1 MTTPASLPHLLPLTP
16 QYKERVW
23 GGQSLHPSASGTPI
37 GEAWIAFGESVVSA
51 GTMQGKTLD
60 QLLPANGTELLGEHA
75 HTRAGFPL
83 LIKLLDCADWL
94 SVQVHP
100 NDAQAKT
107 MVGPG
112 ERGKTEAWY
121 MLQATPD
128 AEILAGVKAGT
139 TPAQLA
145 QAIRNGTVLEV
156 AERHSVKAGDTVL
169 IPANTLHA
177 LGPGLLLYEVQQSSD
192 TTYRVY
198 DWDRPASNGRA
209 LHLEESV
216 AITDPALHG
225 DLRPASQTH
234 GQGELTASEYFVLEG
249 VKLAGTD
256 EIYRANTH
264 GQGFQIVTVT
274 VGEAEL
280 SSGSETLRLATFQ
293 TALVTAAAGVYTL
306 KALDGAASVLLSG
319 LPESSSRRWT
329 AAARRLPG
337 AIQ

>member
-1 MTTPASLPHLLPLTP
+1 MTTSASLPRLLPLTP

-23 GGQSLHPSASGTPI
+23 GGQRLHPSASGTPI
-37 GEAWIAFGESVVSA
+37 GEAWIAYGESVVSA
-51 GTMQGKTLD
+51 GTAQGQTLD
-60 QLLPANGTELLGEHA
+60 QLLLANGPDLLGA
-75 HTRAGFPL
+75 RADPQAGFPL

-100 NDAQAKT
+100 NDAQARS

-112 ERGKTEAWY
+112 ERGKTEAWH
-121 MLQATPD
+121 MLQATPG

-139 TPAQLA
+139 TPEGLA
-145 QAIRNGTVLEV
+145 QAIRGGTVLEV
-156 AERHSVKAGDTVL
+156 AERHAVEAGDTVF

-198 DWDRPASNGRA
+198 DWDRPTSAGRA

-216 AITDPALHG
+216 AVTRAELQG
-225 DLRPASQTH
+225 DLRPGTQTH

-249 VKLAGTD
+249 VKLAGQP
-256 EIYRANTH
+256 YRANTH
-264 GQGFQIVTVT
+264 GQSFQIVTVT
-274 VGEAEL
+274 AGEVKL

-293 TALVTAAAGVYTL
+293 TALVTAAAGAYSL
-306 KALDGAASVLLSG
+306 RALDGEATVLLAG
-319 LPESSSRRWT
+319 LPE
-329 AAARRLPG
+329 
-337 AIQ
+337 